1 MAAAAAHHRAA
12 ALLAVVAAT
21 ALLLADAAAGHR
33 ERQGPQAA
41 MAVCV
46 KAHGV
51 EAGETCAS
59 VARNWGMSDRAF
71 ANLNPN
77 VTCAALFPGQ
87 WLCVDGAVIG

>member
-1 MAAAAAHHRAA
+1 MAAGHHRAA
-12 ALLAVVAAT
+12 AALLVVVAAAA
-21 ALLLADAAAGHR
+21 ALLLADAAGHR
-33 ERQGPQAA
+33 ERQGPLAA

-51 EAGETCAS
+51 VAGETCAS
-59 VARNWGMSDRAF
+59 VARNWGLSDRAF